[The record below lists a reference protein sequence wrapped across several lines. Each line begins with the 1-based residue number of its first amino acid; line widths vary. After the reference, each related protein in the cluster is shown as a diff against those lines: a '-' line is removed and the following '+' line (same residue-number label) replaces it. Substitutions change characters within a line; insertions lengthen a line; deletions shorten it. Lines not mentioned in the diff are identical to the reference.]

1 MPSVEDVLSKLT
13 IGAFD
18 PLAYDDGTFVDVL
31 HSNGVTAYLSAI
43 GAFNTDTVF
52 VVNDAYGRVHRFKN
66 LKEHVRISGAPEYF
80 FRNAPS
86 FMSVLNTEAVVR
98 DARYET
104 EAALEHYLYHE
115 NTAPF
120 IAYRLIQRFTTSNP
134 NPNYVKAVAMAFRKG
149 RYDDFGTGKYGDM
162 EATMAAVLLE
172 PEARSV
178 VLNADPFIGGV
189 KEPLLRVMALMRS
202 MELKRPDYQSI
213 VRLFDMDQKIGMAPY
228 AFPTVFSFYLPE
240 YAPDNRPGDASLVS
254 PESQIMEMPKTIG
267 LINGMFSLIKYG
279 LSNCHGGFGSNQKTC
294 AEGNFVGA
302 TAYLSFSRPFD
313 SNNEA
318 TADDYAQRTVNE
330 LATLLTSGRL
340 SAANR
345 GVIKDSFLMKM
356 SDPNGGTDAAM
367 RLAQQLI
374 MTTPEFHTTNT
385 VEFSG
390 ANRASP
396 QTPEPSGANYKAIVY
411 VMFAGGADSY
421 NMLVPHTCTGNK
433 DVYAEY
439 ALVREEIALKKES
452 LRVLKGTTTNQ
463 ICETFGVHPK
473 LEAVQQMYNDGD
485 LLFFTNTG
493 VLTKE
498 TDKQNYWRDTV
509 TQLFAHK

>member
-1 MPSVEDVLSKLT
+1 MYEPDDYAFLHPHIDKANNNFFKVYWDQDNYPLNDNDVPSGNSCGNSACQSLTSGGCLCGITISKSRVFKAMPSVEDVLSKLT

-213 VRLFDMDQKIGMAPY
+213 VRLFDVD
-228 AFPTVFSFYLPE
+228 
-240 YAPDNRPGDASLVS
+240 
-254 PESQIMEMPKTIG
+254 
-267 LINGMFSLIKYG
+267 
-279 LSNCHGGFGSNQKTC
+279 
-294 AEGNFVGA
+294 
-302 TAYLSFSRPFD
+302 
-313 SNNEA
+313 
-318 TADDYAQRTVNE
+318 
-330 LATLLTSGRL
+330 
-340 SAANR
+340 
-345 GVIKDSFLMKM
+345 
-356 SDPNGGTDAAM
+356 
-367 RLAQQLI
+367 
-374 MTTPEFHTTNT
+374 
-385 VEFSG
+385 
-390 ANRASP
+390 
-396 QTPEPSGANYKAIVY
+396 
-411 VMFAGGADSY
+411 
-421 NMLVPHTCTGNK
+421 
-433 DVYAEY
+433 
-439 ALVREEIALKKES
+439 KK
-452 LRVLKGTTTNQ
+452 
-463 ICETFGVHPK
+463 
-473 LEAVQQMYNDGD
+473 
-485 LLFFTNTG
+485 
-493 VLTKE
+493 
-498 TDKQNYWRDTV
+498 
-509 TQLFAHK
+509 